1 MQRLLA
7 GQTKLEAELADKI
20 RVNEML
26 RRRCAEF
33 EERLKGQ
40 VDSREGEGD
49 LREKGKEEC
58 RKESR

>member
-7 GQTKLEAELADKI
+7 GQTKLEKELADKI

-49 LREKGKEEC
+49 
-58 RKESR
+58 